1 MFVGSVHT
9 GCSTLTLKLFGFLK
23 EELGLGCRFGVK
35 CIETKVF
42 QLGVRAVL
50 NLELGALP
58 PKRKL
63 YLQAVHQ
70 STSCTPFFHT
80 TLLALPCQRLN
91 TAHCFWLETIQ
102 ASGFVSKAPPAAPR
116 PTCSRSPSPAFTAGR
131 PFVCERPRALIRT
144 QSGCWTGDV
153 FSLSHTHTHIPQW
166 ICSSLALD
174 VRRSH
179 IPTFLTAQCN
189 VSAS

>member
-70 STSCTPFFHT
+70 STSCTPFFSY
-80 TLLALPCQRLN
+80 N
-91 TAHCFWLETIQ
+91 TAH
-102 ASGFVSKAPPAAPR
+102 PPLSEAEYSTLFLVGDDP
-116 PTCSRSPSPAFTAGR
+116 G
-131 PFVCERPRALIRT
+131 ERLRL
-144 QSGCWTGDV
+144 Q
-153 FSLSHTHTHIPQW
+153 
-166 ICSSLALD
+166 
-174 VRRSH
+174 
-179 IPTFLTAQCN
+179 
-189 VSAS
+189 SASSSSAADLQPLSEPGFHRRTAFCLRASSGAY